1 MKCVCLAFGVNKKR
15 LARLRDLKVKGES
28 NLHGSCGKPSHAA
41 KTGVKEDF
49 LKFVDENVA
58 PNGRRLGSSSACN
71 SRLYGSMLSV
81 CRHFIAM
88 TTVANYN
95 HGNRRHFIAMATVA
109 TFSLL
114 PSSFEV
120 LLPFEHVVK
129 LSVKDL
135 NFLAKT

>member
-1 MKCVCLAFGVNKKR
+1 
-15 LARLRDLKVKGES
+15 
-28 NLHGSCGKPSHAA
+28 
-41 KTGVKEDF
+41 
-49 LKFVDENVA
+49 
-58 PNGRRLGSSSACN
+58 
-71 SRLYGSMLSV
+71 MLSV

-109 TFSLL
+109 TSSLKLL

-135 NFLAKT
+135 NSLAKT

>member
-1 MKCVCLAFGVNKKR
+1 
-15 LARLRDLKVKGES
+15 
-28 NLHGSCGKPSHAA
+28 
-41 KTGVKEDF
+41 
-49 LKFVDENVA
+49 
-58 PNGRRLGSSSACN
+58 
-71 SRLYGSMLSV
+71 MLSV

-109 TFSLL
+109 ISLFFL
-114 PSSFEV
+114 LLFEV

-135 NFLAKT
+135 NSLAKT

>member
-1 MKCVCLAFGVNKKR
+1 
-15 LARLRDLKVKGES
+15 
-28 NLHGSCGKPSHAA
+28 
-41 KTGVKEDF
+41 
-49 LKFVDENVA
+49 
-58 PNGRRLGSSSACN
+58 
-71 SRLYGSMLSV
+71 MLSV

-95 HGNRRHFIAMATVA
+95 HGNRRHS
-109 TFSLL
+109 SLL

-135 NFLAKT
+135 NSLAKT

>member
-1 MKCVCLAFGVNKKR
+1 MYLQEPPRGDGA
-15 LARLRDLKVKGES
+15 
-28 NLHGSCGKPSHAA
+28 
-41 KTGVKEDF
+41 
-49 LKFVDENVA
+49 
-58 PNGRRLGSSSACN
+58 SSSVNFPRAQCSASCN

-135 NFLAKT
+135 NSLAKT

>member
-1 MKCVCLAFGVNKKR
+1 
-15 LARLRDLKVKGES
+15 
-28 NLHGSCGKPSHAA
+28 
-41 KTGVKEDF
+41 
-49 LKFVDENVA
+49 
-58 PNGRRLGSSSACN
+58 
-71 SRLYGSMLSV
+71 MLSV

-114 PSSFEV
+114 PSFEV

-135 NFLAKT
+135 NSLAKT

>member
-1 MKCVCLAFGVNKKR
+1 MDWVMRNAINIHWFLHKFNIDLVDTLRAFK
-15 LARLRDLKVKGES
+15 
-28 NLHGSCGKPSHAA
+28 
-41 KTGVKEDF
+41 
-49 LKFVDENVA
+49 
-58 PNGRRLGSSSACN
+58 ACN

-109 TFSLL
+109 IFSLL

-135 NFLAKT
+135 NSLAKT

>member
-1 MKCVCLAFGVNKKR
+1 MRKNVRKFQHFFPY
-15 LARLRDLKVKGES
+15 S
-28 NLHGSCGKPSHAA
+28 
-41 KTGVKEDF
+41 F
-49 LKFVDENVA
+49 LTLFPHMD
-58 PNGRRLGSSSACN
+58 CN

-95 HGNRRHFIAMATVA
+95 HGNHRHFIAMATVA
-109 TFSLL
+109 TFL

-120 LLPFEHVVK
+120 LLLFEHVVK

-135 NFLAKT
+135 NSLAKT

>member
-1 MKCVCLAFGVNKKR
+1 
-15 LARLRDLKVKGES
+15 
-28 NLHGSCGKPSHAA
+28 
-41 KTGVKEDF
+41 
-49 LKFVDENVA
+49 
-58 PNGRRLGSSSACN
+58 
-71 SRLYGSMLSV
+71 MLSV

-114 PSSFEV
+114 PSFFEV

-129 LSVKDL
+129 LSVKDRSEL
-135 NFLAKT
+135 SCQDMI

>member
-1 MKCVCLAFGVNKKR
+1 MLDLYQQALEFDTSGKRGFTCCSKKKEV
-15 LARLRDLKVKGES
+15 LK
-28 NLHGSCGKPSHAA
+28 
-41 KTGVKEDF
+41 
-49 LKFVDENVA
+49 
-58 PNGRRLGSSSACN
+58 CN

-120 LLPFEHVVK
+120 LLPFEDVVK

-135 NFLAKT
+135 NSLAKT

>member
-1 MKCVCLAFGVNKKR
+1 MR
-15 LARLRDLKVKGES
+15 LAHSADLRSRLRHVS
-28 NLHGSCGKPSHAA
+28 SAP
-41 KTGVKEDF
+41 
-49 LKFVDENVA
+49 NVA
-58 PNGRRLGSSSACN
+58 WCN

-95 HGNRRHFIAMATVA
+95 HGNRRHFIAMAL
-109 TFSLL
+109 FSLL

-135 NFLAKT
+135 NSLAKT

>member
-1 MKCVCLAFGVNKKR
+1 MPKDVKLSVRVICHSNSTHSCVFFPL
-15 LARLRDLKVKGES
+15 S
-28 NLHGSCGKPSHAA
+28 
-41 KTGVKEDF
+41 
-49 LKFVDENVA
+49 
-58 PNGRRLGSSSACN
+58 CN

-135 NFLAKT
+135 NSLAKT